1 MDDKETHMML
11 GKMLSKLDAVQEDI
25 AEIKDTQLRQA
36 DKITNLEVHGAK
48 TGALMGSAAA
58 VAVAIIIEKGK
69 SYIGM
74 Q

>member
-1 MDDKETHMML
+1 MDDKEAHLML
-11 GKMLSKLDAVQEDI
+11 GEIIGKLGAVQEDI
-25 AEIKDTQLRQA
+25 AEIRDAQLRQS
-36 DKITNLEVHGAK
+36 DRINKLEVHGAK